1 MKCIC
6 FGSLFVLMYQARG
19 QGIKSAPLCSAIFAP
34 FGVNLAYRDTS
45 LPGHLKNGHDKVP
58 SDIADVVRECDPE
71 AAVRS
76 FERTVMPLIK
86 DSMRAP
92 LLQAVLAV
100 LDEDKTIDTN
110 SPVSW
115 LRGYTKGAVLSAS
128 SIDLTYL
135 LTSLVRFAI
144 LETDNNECADGIREI
159 PDKFVSGF
167 PKSAAPIELDEPGII
182 IKWPDGEL
190 NTAATR
196 KYISDDEIRND
207 VDVLKKMLSKY
218 KKPDLLPVPLVVDET
233 ERILPQ
239 LNDVMDAE
247 KDIDQEIAEH
257 KKRIQEC
264 DEESSRLAQL
274 INQDL
279 QPTIQELQ
287 NQIEMLQESVDSASQ
302 QGIIEKI
309 EKHITT
315 PKKTEDG
322 NEDQAAFKAQDNFTA
337 EFVSDFNDLLNTILT
352 EVKFDKFSNCYFD
365 FESEDFDIVVN
376 GKRSRSSA
384 AATKLSLTQRWQL
397 PCTSICPKKANTVL
411 EYC

>member
-218 KKPDLLPVPLVVDET
+218 KSLICCLCRLSYHRVLSCRFGDVSAGVHCSPGFFGVRRPAK
-233 ERILPQ
+233 ERERT
-239 LNDVMDAE
+239 LNESQKEQCSTDPY
-247 KDIDQEIAEH
+247 Q
-257 KKRIQEC
+257 RI
-264 DEESSRLAQL
+264 
-274 INQDL
+274 
-279 QPTIQELQ
+279 P
-287 NQIEMLQESVDSASQ
+287 
-302 QGIIEKI
+302 
-309 EKHITT
+309 
-315 PKKTEDG
+315 
-322 NEDQAAFKAQDNFTA
+322 
-337 EFVSDFNDLLNTILT
+337 
-352 EVKFDKFSNCYFD
+352 
-365 FESEDFDIVVN
+365 
-376 GKRSRSSA
+376 
-384 AATKLSLTQRWQL
+384 
-397 PCTSICPKKANTVL
+397 
-411 EYC
+411 

>member
-92 LLQAVLAV
+92 LLQAVFAV

-233 ERILPQ
+233 EMVYVEALYAAYASAEDVPKYTRRDVDRNRRYKKDFAYQRKCYYATETIRRSLQDALLPNRVQRI
-239 LNDVMDAE
+239 
-247 KDIDQEIAEH
+247 
-257 KKRIQEC
+257 R
-264 DEESSRLAQL
+264 
-274 INQDL
+274 
-279 QPTIQELQ
+279 
-287 NQIEMLQESVDSASQ
+287 
-302 QGIIEKI
+302 
-309 EKHITT
+309 
-315 PKKTEDG
+315 
-322 NEDQAAFKAQDNFTA
+322 
-337 EFVSDFNDLLNTILT
+337 
-352 EVKFDKFSNCYFD
+352 
-365 FESEDFDIVVN
+365 
-376 GKRSRSSA
+376 
-384 AATKLSLTQRWQL
+384 
-397 PCTSICPKKANTVL
+397 
-411 EYC
+411 

>member
-1 MKCIC
+1 MKCLC

-159 PDKFVSGF
+159 PDKFVRGRRKEF
-167 PKSAAPIELDEPGII
+167 HKFRELYVLTALPG
-182 IKWPDGEL
+182 PCLYQG
-190 NTAATR
+190 
-196 KYISDDEIRND
+196 S
-207 VDVLKKMLSKY
+207 
-218 KKPDLLPVPLVVDET
+218 
-233 ERILPQ
+233 
-239 LNDVMDAE
+239 E
-247 KDIDQEIAEH
+247 KA
-257 KKRIQEC
+257 
-264 DEESSRLAQL
+264 
-274 INQDL
+274 
-279 QPTIQELQ
+279 
-287 NQIEMLQESVDSASQ
+287 
-302 QGIIEKI
+302 
-309 EKHITT
+309 
-315 PKKTEDG
+315 
-322 NEDQAAFKAQDNFTA
+322 
-337 EFVSDFNDLLNTILT
+337 
-352 EVKFDKFSNCYFD
+352 
-365 FESEDFDIVVN
+365 
-376 GKRSRSSA
+376 
-384 AATKLSLTQRWQL
+384 
-397 PCTSICPKKANTVL
+397 
-411 EYC
+411 

>member
-196 KYISDDEIRND
+196 RCS
-207 VDVLKKMLSKY
+207 
-218 KKPDLLPVPLVVDET
+218 
-233 ERILPQ
+233 
-239 LNDVMDAE
+239 
-247 KDIDQEIAEH
+247 
-257 KKRIQEC
+257 
-264 DEESSRLAQL
+264 
-274 INQDL
+274 
-279 QPTIQELQ
+279 
-287 NQIEMLQESVDSASQ
+287 
-302 QGIIEKI
+302 
-309 EKHITT
+309 
-315 PKKTEDG
+315 
-322 NEDQAAFKAQDNFTA
+322 
-337 EFVSDFNDLLNTILT
+337 
-352 EVKFDKFSNCYFD
+352 
-365 FESEDFDIVVN
+365 
-376 GKRSRSSA
+376 
-384 AATKLSLTQRWQL
+384 
-397 PCTSICPKKANTVL
+397 ANTKSLICCLCRLSWMRRRWSMLRPCMRLMQVRRMFRNIPAGMSTGIGGIRRTL
-411 EYC
+411 HISGNAIMRPKQSGGHCRMHFFL